1 MYAGIPP
8 GHEKRSATTLPYFWD
23 LSIVLLS
30 PPIYKIFFDNVK
42 ALRSEFESP
51 GEDHRYR
58 KTEDQY
64 ECHARMEP
72 FRQVQRGN
80 QRIGD
85 LQQQPGNDDIGS
97 SYLEDVAAFKFV
109 E

>member
-1 MYAGIPP
+1 M
-8 GHEKRSATTLPYFWD
+8 K
-23 LSIVLLS
+23 
-30 PPIYKIFFDNVK
+30 NQ
-42 ALRSEFESP
+42 
-51 GEDHRYR
+51 RYR

-64 ECHARMEP
+64 ERHARVEP

-85 LQQQPGNDDIGS
+85 LQQQPGDNDIGGRHFEDIS
-97 SYLEDVAAFKFV
+97 ALEFV